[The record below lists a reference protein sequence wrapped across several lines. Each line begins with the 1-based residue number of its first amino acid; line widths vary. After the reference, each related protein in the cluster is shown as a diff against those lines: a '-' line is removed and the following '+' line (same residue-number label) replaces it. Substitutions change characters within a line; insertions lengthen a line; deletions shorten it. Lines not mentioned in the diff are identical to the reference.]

1 MMRSSHGPDPAAAP
15 GIAGKIGD
23 ILGTVRDWLDE
34 RGRPAW
40 IIAMILGFIAFWPV
54 GLGILGYMIWSK
66 RMTCG
71 HLPHVGQSF
80 RSTGNAAF
88 DAYRDQ
94 TIRELEEEQ
103 AAFHAFVA
111 RLRAARDKAEFD
123 QFMAERDRPPVH
135 DSRD

>member
-23 ILGTVRDWLDE
+23 ILGMVRDWLDE

-71 HLPHVGQSF
+71 HLPHAGQSL

>member
-1 MMRSSHGPDPAAAP
+1 MRSSHGPDPAAAP

-23 ILGTVRDWLDE
+23 ILGMTRDWLDE

-66 RMTCG
+66 RVTCAN
-71 HLPHVGQSF
+71 LPHAGQSF

-123 QFMAERDRPPVH
+123 QFMAERARSPV
-135 DSRD
+135 RDTEI